1 MQPFPLPAS
10 PHFLSPCSGSPA
22 DPQRAR
28 SWWEPGAAL
37 RSGIP
42 WCLEHTIPV
51 TPETPVWQ
59 GSWGSSEFGPGFLLL
74 SLDPSSRVI
83 SSVPMDLNILKLMT
97 SKFVSVAMTSPM
109 NFDPRIRRP
118 LDISHWGL
126 PDTSNRSWPRWTSG
140 FSPQFFH
147 SHPNLILPISANPTC
162 SIRSLHA
169 TQSLPAL
176 VVGPAIRNSPTDP
189 EHPISADPLCLAI
202 YPTLVQRETRPH
214 STMRL
219 CRKEGERFL

>member
-10 PHFLSPCSGSPA
+10 PHFFSPCSGSPA

-42 WCLEHTIPV
+42 WCLEHTSPV

-118 LDISHWGL
+118 LDISLWGL
-126 PDTSNRSWPRWTSG
+126 PDMSNRSWPRWTSG

-147 SHPNLILPISANPTC
+147 SHPTSFSPSQQTPLAPSEASTPPRASPLSWSVLLSEIHPQTLSIPSLQTLCVLPFTPPWS
-162 SIRSLHA
+162 
-169 TQSLPAL
+169 
-176 VVGPAIRNSPTDP
+176 
-189 EHPISADPLCLAI
+189 
-202 YPTLVQRETRPH
+202 RERPGH
-214 STMRL
+214 TAQ
-219 CRKEGERFL
+219 